1 MKTTLER
8 VFEALNKVELK
19 SEKIELGL
27 VQDGE
32 QAAKQ
37 LLDIANELSGIKKE
51 IARDIKRIDDFDKDG
66 FELFK
71 FLDRTINEIEKIN
84 KELGINS
91 KIPALSK
98 MEKAKQ
104 AFNKAQMIKI

>member
-1 MKTTLER
+1 METRKRIYNKL
-8 VFEALNKVELK
+8 ADKVELA

-27 VQDGE
+27 IQDGE
-32 QAAKQ
+32 QAAEQ
-37 LLDIANELSGIKKE
+37 LLDIAGDLSALKKK
-51 IARDIKRIDDFDKDG
+51 IARDIERIDDFDEKG
-66 FELFK
+66 FQLFK
-71 FLDRTINEIEKIN
+71 SLDRTINEIEKIN